1 QVIWNTVALT
11 GARLTLNLYL
21 VYTPKL
27 PPPPPREAHNR
38 SELRFLL
45 ARRILPFASTISS
58 STRLSLIKP
67 IVRWSG
73 PIPPPAVIPP
83 IPTDG
88 LSPNGAIYPC
98 LASLSTILPTRLP
111 VPTTT
116 VPHFLLSLMV
126 LSSLTSITMPPLTCE
141 RLGSSACR
149 PLLGRMGTFLRRAHL
164 IAFATSFVFWAKTK
178 TLGYLFVWGSQFFRA
193 SS

>member
-1 QVIWNTVALT
+1 MLTFPPFLGPTDNSLPSLVLVKGAQRCHALTTFSNWFQGQVIWNTVALT

-38 SELRFLL
+38 SELRFLF

-83 IPTDG
+83 IPTEG

-126 LSSLTSITMPPLTCE
+126 LSPLTSITMPPLT
-141 RLGSSACR
+141 
-149 PLLGRMGTFLRRAHL
+149 
-164 IAFATSFVFWAKTK
+164 
-178 TLGYLFVWGSQFFRA
+178 
-193 SS
+193 